1 MQHSGKGKLPD
12 FIQKKIDERQSS
24 DTPGRSADAPGRHR
38 GNSEQAK
45 SKANDIASRHKERA
59 KGIAKSR
66 GDAMKQ
72 PGPENS

>member
-1 MQHSGKGKLPD
+1 MQHGGKGKLPD